1 MDMDRPVLIISALPS
16 ELTVLREAMVGSEEI
31 DVSGHEFRRGQIGA
45 HEVVAT
51 VAGIGK
57 VNAAMIATLAIDHF
71 HPSVIVVTGVAGAI
85 DETLRI
91 GDVVVAEHVLH
102 HDTGVLESDGFRL
115 YQSGHV
121 PFFNP
126 TEQLGYRPS
135 DELLGRVR
143 QRLAGFELSPVLGS
157 QPSVVFGTVATGDQF
172 LESDNE
178 RRRLHA
184 NLGAHAAE
192 MESAAVAQV
201 AGHFGVDHLVI
212 RAVSDLAGSDA
223 AFDFER
229 FLDDVSAN
237 SASVVR
243 AVLEVI

>member
-1 MDMDRPVLIISALPS
+1 MGMDRPVLIISALPS
-16 ELTVLREAMVGSEEI
+16 ELAELRKAMVDSEEI
-31 DVSGHEFRRGQIGA
+31 DVSGHEFQRGKIGA
-45 HEVVAT
+45 HDVVVT

-102 HDTGVLESDGFRL
+102 HDTGVLEPDGFRL

-143 QRLAGFELSPVLGS
+143 QRLAGFELSPVLGN

-172 LESDNE
+172 LESDIE

-184 NLGAHAAE
+184 TLGAHVVE
-192 MESAAVAQV
+192 MESAAVAQI

-229 FLDDVSAN
+229 FLDDVSIN
-237 SASVVR
+237 SANVVR
-243 AVLEVI
+243 AILDVL